1 MPKRIKKIRVAVV
14 YGGVSGEHEVSLVS
28 ARSVM
33 DALDKAKYDV
43 LPVKIDK
50 KGRWSVPQ
58 ATLARRADV
67 VFPLVHGT
75 GGEDG
80 CLQGVLELMGLPY
93 VGSGVLGSALGM
105 DKIVM
110 KKVFAQ
116 YGLPVAAYESF
127 SAGEWRRGRDRI
139 VAAVEQRLAYP
150 CFVKPANMGSSV
162 GISKAHHRKE
172 LLRGIAD
179 ALRYDRRVVV
189 EAAVPGAREIECA
202 VLGNEEPRASLPGE
216 VEPSNEFYDY
226 AAKYVDGAS
235 RVIIPAGLPKAVVAR
250 IQEMSIAAFRALDAA
265 GLARVDF
272 FVQRDSGDIF
282 INEINTLPGFTDIS
296 MYPKMW
302 AASGLPYPALLDE
315 LVRLALERGTERRKL
330 VRSFTPPKRRKAAKR
345 SPGRRGAAKSRS
357 KRGRALMKGKRR

>member
-1 MPKRIKKIRVAVV
+1 
-14 YGGVSGEHEVSLVS
+14 
-28 ARSVM
+28 
-33 DALDKAKYDV
+33 
-43 LPVKIDK
+43 
-50 KGRWSVPQ
+50 
-58 ATLARRADV
+58 
-67 VFPLVHGT
+67 
-75 GGEDG
+75 
-80 CLQGVLELMGLPY
+80 
-93 VGSGVLGSALGM
+93 
-105 DKIVM
+105 
-110 KKVFAQ
+110 
-116 YGLPVAAYESF
+116 
-127 SAGEWRRGRDRI
+127 
-139 VAAVEQRLAYP
+139 
-150 CFVKPANMGSSV
+150 MGSSV